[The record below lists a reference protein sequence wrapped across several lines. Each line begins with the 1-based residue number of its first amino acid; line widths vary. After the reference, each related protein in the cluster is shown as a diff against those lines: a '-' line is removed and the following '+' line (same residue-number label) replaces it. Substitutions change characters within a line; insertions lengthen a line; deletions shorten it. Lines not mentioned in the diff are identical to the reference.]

1 MSALYKFTYAICFAQ
16 SDSCMFFGNMN
27 FVFMKTGNIT
37 VYGKIVLSD
46 YKMDYTLR
54 CLEYICSVSSRLR
67 RHGLSL
73 RALHELASLC
83 LLT

>member
-37 VYGKIVLSD
+37 VCGNNAVYGKIMLSD
-46 YKMDYTLR
+46 YKMDTLI
-54 CLEYICSVSSRLR
+54 CLE
-67 RHGLSL
+67 
-73 RALHELASLC
+73 
-83 LLT
+83 